1 MVGWMRDTFELDQPY
16 KQTETKN
23 ASNREDFEDDIRL
36 SMCDYENALTSNSRN
51 KRNRDDPHGTH
62 PLPI

>member
-1 MVGWMRDTFELDQPY
+1 MRDTFELDQPY

-36 SMCDYENALTSNSRN
+36 SLCDCGNAPTSNSRN

-62 PLPI
+62 SLPI